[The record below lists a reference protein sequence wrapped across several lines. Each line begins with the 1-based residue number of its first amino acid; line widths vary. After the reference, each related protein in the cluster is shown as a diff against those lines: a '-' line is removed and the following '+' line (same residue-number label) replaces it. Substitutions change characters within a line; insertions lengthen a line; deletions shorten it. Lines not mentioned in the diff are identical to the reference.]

1 MKIVFMGTP
10 EFAIPAFNELINSNH
25 EIIAIYTRQSKR
37 CGRGQK
43 IKNTPIYDLAI
54 KNNIS
59 VFTPKTFKNGKNI
72 DDLIAL
78 KPDLI
83 VVVAYGLILTKEL
96 LKIPKYGC
104 INIHP
109 SLLPRWRGCAPLER
123 CLMSDDTETGVCI
136 MMIDEGLDDGD
147 IISTYKTKITKET
160 DIVSLKEELSNAGA
174 KILLNVVDEIDK
186 NNGVIKTIK
195 QAENGITIAEKITN
209 DDAIIDWNNDS
220 VIKIH
225 KKIMALNDSI
235 GVHVVHNGNIIKI
248 LKSDYLLDDNLSDT
262 IGTIV
267 DKNFS
272 IVCRDGI
279 LKPLILQKE
288 GKKPTGIKDF
298 VNGYRFDVGDC
309 IKID

>member
-10 EFAIPAFNELINSNH
+10 EFAIPAFNKLITSGH
-25 EIIAIYTRQSKR
+25 EIIATYTRQSKR

-43 IKNTPIYDLAI
+43 INNTPIYDLAM
-54 KNNIS
+54 KNNIP

-72 DDLIAL
+72 DDLINL
-78 KPDLI
+78 KPDLV

-96 LKIPKYGC
+96 LDIPKYGC

-136 MMIDEGLDDGD
+136 MRVDEGLDDGD
-147 IISTYKTKITKET
+147 IISVYKTKITKET
-160 DIVSLKEELSNAGA
+160 DIISLKKELSNIGA
-174 KILLNVVDEIDK
+174 EMLLEVVDKIDK
-186 NNGVIKTIK
+186 NNGAINTIK
-195 QAENGITIAEKITN
+195 QPENGITIAEKITN
-209 DDAIIDWNNDS
+209 EDAIIDWDNDN
-220 VIKIH
+220 VVKIH

-235 GVHVVHNGNIIKI
+235 GVHIVHNTNIIKI
-248 LKSDYLLDDNLSDT
+248 LKSDYLFDNNLLDT

-272 IVCRDGI
+272 IVCKDGI

-288 GKKPTGIKDF
+288 GKKPTTVKDF
-298 VNGYRFDVGDC
+298 INGYKFNIGDC